1 MLSLEQEIEDMGGH
15 LNAYTSREQ
24 TCYHAKVF
32 KKDVPKALDIL
43 SDIIQNSH
51 LSEEAI
57 ERERGTIMREMQE
70 VCALTTQVATHRVYT
85 ASQAQYAGALGPPHR
100 QACSLSNADF
110 KSVKITSKRQAC
122 AVRARLLDVHA
133 CDLCGLCVATVKFT
147 SNSRK
152 STMGAPLLTVQAG
165 LWDATCM
172 PLSICW
178 AERFGISV

>member
-70 VCALTTQVATHRVYT
+70 VCALTKQVAAHRVCT
-85 ASQAQYAGALGPPHR
+85 AQQARRAGVPGPPHL
-100 QACSLSNADF
+100 QACSLSNANF
-110 KSVKITSKRQAC
+110 RVLKLPATGRPV
-122 AVRARLLDVHA
+122 LL
-133 CDLCGLCVATVKFT
+133 GL
-147 SNSRK
+147 
-152 STMGAPLLTVQAG
+152 G
-165 LWDATCM
+165 LMYM
-172 PLSICW
+172 P
-178 AERFGISV
+178 

>member
-1 MLSLEQEIEDMGGH
+1 MGGH

-70 VCALTTQVATHRVYT
+70 VCALTKQVAAHRICT
-85 ASQAQYAGALGPPHR
+85 AQQAQHAGVLVPPHG
-100 QACSLSNADF
+100 QACSLSHAHF
-110 KSVKITSKRQAC
+110 RSVEITSNIQAC
-122 AVRARLLDVHA
+122 VVRL
-133 CDLCGLCVATVKFT
+133 GF
-147 SNSRK
+147 S
-152 STMGAPLLTVQAG
+152 M
-165 LWDATCM
+165 CM
-172 PLSICW
+172 P
-178 AERFGISV
+178 